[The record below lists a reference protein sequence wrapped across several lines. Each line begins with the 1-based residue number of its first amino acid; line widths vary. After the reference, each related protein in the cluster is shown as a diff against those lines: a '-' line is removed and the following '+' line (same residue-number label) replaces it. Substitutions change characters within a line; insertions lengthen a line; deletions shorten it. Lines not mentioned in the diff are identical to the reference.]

1 MKLAEKQERVWE
13 LSNQGLSVSEIAKK
27 LGISRQAVS
36 IYFRQAKTKM
46 TEILLDLAESIDAE
60 ILKLDVAKGVLIGR
74 IRQIN
79 EKVYLIY
86 VPRVG
91 PCTIYESTVKTCICP
106 DGSVCKKVI
115 RYFLNKIKDRNLQDK
130 EILQYIISNFVEKL
144 L

>member
-36 IYFRQAKTKM
+36 IYFRQAKTRM

-86 VPRVG
+86 VPQIG
-91 PCTIYESTVKTCICP
+91 PCAIYESAIKTGICP
-106 DGSVCKKVI
+106 DNSVCKKII
-115 RYFLNKIKDRNLQDK
+115 RYFSGKIKKKN
-130 EILQYIISNFVEKL
+130 I
-144 L
+144 

>member
-36 IYFRQAKTKM
+36 IYFRQAKTRM

-86 VPRVG
+86 VPQIG
-91 PCTIYESTVKTCICP
+91 PCAIYESAIKTGICP
-106 DGSVCKKVI
+106 DNSVC
-115 RYFLNKIKDRNLQDK
+115 
-130 EILQYIISNFVEKL
+130 
-144 L
+144 